1 VETAEDR
8 HGGRAL
14 LAGDLEGES
23 RRLRR
28 WLRPARS
35 RGGGDSRREGRETRR
50 AGRIGAYRCT
60 DGPLRKFAGCGRK
73 FGEVRSRSVGLVWCE
88 RRAGGAREKREAVAP
103 RARECRSRGTGP
115 TGSSIGGGGNAAVKK
130 KYQDGGVEVR
140 SARRARLGEVSA
152 VPSPFRLTARGEEQR
167 RLQTGPRR
175 LKGCRIG
182 LGRLGREN
190 AGCGSRRLGKRAGG
204 KRGGA
209 GGKDGTA
216 LEAGMGWRLSRAT
229 RKRGTGRLRGALRG
243 RSGAG

>member
-115 TGSSIGGGGNAAVKK
+115 TGSSIGGGG
-130 KYQDGGVEVR
+130 G
-140 SARRARLGEVSA
+140 
-152 VPSPFRLTARGEEQR
+152 TQR
-167 RLQTGPRR
+167 
-175 LKGCRIG
+175 
-182 LGRLGREN
+182 
-190 AGCGSRRLGKRAGG
+190 
-204 KRGGA
+204 
-209 GGKDGTA
+209 
-216 LEAGMGWRLSRAT
+216 
-229 RKRGTGRLRGALRG
+229 
-243 RSGAG
+243 